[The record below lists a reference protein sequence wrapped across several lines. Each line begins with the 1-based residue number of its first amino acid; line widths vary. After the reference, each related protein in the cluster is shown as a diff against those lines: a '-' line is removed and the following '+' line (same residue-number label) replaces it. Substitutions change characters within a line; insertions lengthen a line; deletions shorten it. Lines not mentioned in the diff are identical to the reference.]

1 MNRIAVAVIACLG
14 AMTAFLFYLRV
25 AERVPTESNSGEA
38 EIIARLDRLE
48 KSIAQLAATRI
59 SAPSALRP

>member
-1 MNRIAVAVIACLG
+1 MNRISIVVIACLG
-14 AMTAFLFYLRV
+14 VMTMFLFYLRI
-25 AERVPTESNSGEA
+25 AERVPTASNSGEA

-59 SAPSALRP
+59 